1 VQPVGFFDV
10 CMRVLGW
17 LLGLAMGFST
27 LASAQTKPALRRPE
41 EFGYRHQVVM
51 FGRDSVDVLLL
62 SQPGE
67 EQLKK
72 PLLLWV
78 QGSLPTPLVLYNH
91 RGAYPVFPFH
101 PKAVLKTCH
110 LAVISKPGIP
120 LTADVEGRD
129 PNRVFRESPPPAYY
143 CARNYLDYFVRRDVA
158 VLRYFKKQPWVD
170 ARHVVAAGHSQGST
184 VVAHLAATPGLLSHA
199 VYLSG
204 NPLGQL
210 MSILA
215 QNRQEGD
222 SVAAAFTFQRWQTA
236 VAHPAVADCLGDDPR
251 NTFGFGAAPLPVLLR
266 AKVPVFVGY
275 GTRDQGVNGDDF
287 LRLECIRLHKTN
299 FAFREYAGREHN
311 FFGFK
316 NGQINYD
323 DFYWDAVGE
332 EFLRWAGLWPQ

>member
-1 VQPVGFFDV
+1 M
-10 CMRVLGW
+10 MRI
-17 LLGLAMGFST
+17 LGLVLT
-27 LASAQTKPALRRPE
+27 LHLWLAGAVGAQTAPARRTPE
-41 EFGYRHQVVM
+41 EFGYRHMVVM
-51 FGRDSVDVLLL
+51 FGRDSVDVLVL

-67 EQLKK
+67 EKQRK
-72 PLLLWV
+72 PLLFWV
-78 QGSLPTPLVLYNH
+78 QGSLPTPLVLYNK
-91 RGAYPVFPFH
+91 RGAFPVFPFH

-110 LAVISKPGIP
+110 LVVVSKPGIP

-129 PNRVFRESPPPAYY
+129 PNRMFRETAPPPYY

-158 VLRYFKKQPWVD
+158 LLRYFKKQPWVD
-170 ARHVVAAGHSQGST
+170 DAHVVAAGHSQGST
-184 VVAHLAATPGLLSHA
+184 IVAYLAAVPGLVSRA

-215 QNRQEGD
+215 QTREAND
-222 SVAAAFTFQRWQTA
+222 SVATAATFQRWQYA
-236 VAHPAVADCLGDDPR
+236 VDHPAVADCVGDDPR
-251 NTFGFGAAPLPVLLR
+251 NMVGFGAPPLPVLLR

-275 GTRDQGVNGDDF
+275 GTRDQGVAGDDY

-299 FAFREYAGREHN
+299 FTFREYVGREHN

-316 NGQINYD
+316 GGKINYD

-332 EFLRWAGLWPQ
+332 EFLRWAGLFKP